1 MGVPTFSADLNAIIM
16 VLFTRFQVIL
26 VMVLLSSCYH
36 NRNLVYFQRGGF
48 TKDSLTRITNASQV
62 YRLQINDVLSI
73 KVKSATDNE
82 SADIFN
88 VTNDYMATISNPGN
102 LYIEGYSI
110 DSHGKIILPVIGEL
124 TVRGLSLEE
133 TRALIQAE
141 ANKYL
146 NKATVLVKLVSFKI
160 TVLGEVKN
168 PGYHYV
174 FNNQISILE
183 ALGLAGDLTQFG
195 NRTNIKLIR
204 PTATGTAVT
213 VLDLTDPDLLQS
225 PYFFLMPND
234 VLYVEPLRARTK
246 RTNLEI
252 WTVVFSAATTA
263 ILVLGYLEN
272 N

>member
-1 MGVPTFSADLNAIIM
+1 M

-26 VMVLLSSCYH
+26 VMVFLSSCYH
-36 NRNLVYFQRGGF
+36 NRNLVYLQRGGF
-48 TKDSLTRITNASQV
+48 SKDSLTRITNTSQI
-62 YRLQINDVLSI
+62 YRLQVNDVLSV

-88 VTNDYMATISNPGN
+88 VTSEYMATISNPGN
-102 LYIEGYSI
+102 LYVEGYSI
-110 DSHGKIILPVIGEL
+110 DRYGKIILPVIGEL
-124 TVRGLSLEE
+124 TVQGLTLEE
-133 TRALIQAE
+133 TRELIQAE

-174 FNNQISILE
+174 YNNQISILE

-213 VLDLTDPDLLQS
+213 VVDLTDPHLLGS
-225 PYFFLMPND
+225 PFFFLMPND
-234 VLYVEPLRARTK
+234 VLYIEPLRARTG
-246 RTNLEI
+246 RTNLEVWSVI
-252 WTVVFSAATTA
+252 FSAATTA
-263 ILVLGYLEN
+263 ILVLGYLDTRGR
-272 N
+272 